1 MITSSFNAPARSC
14 PVPTPFHTRP
24 RRGPLST
31 TGQEEPHEAST
42 SYLTILDTGWEAGQ
56 LLSSDSWIADTV
68 RTVDHLV
75 LTTRATTPGM
85 RRLGGVL
92 DLLSG
97 TRDLGQVK
105 VAVMGPRRK
114 KWNRGL
120 EHAGGSTVRRVLD
133 AGNCVEIPEMAAL
146 AVAGLD
152 SRPLPAEVI
161 HAAHR
166 LLPAHQQDNRDRNPI
181 RLPEKGTP

>member
-1 MITSSFNAPARSC
+1 MT
-14 PVPTPFHTRP
+14 
-24 RRGPLST
+24 
-31 TGQEEPHEAST
+31 ST
-42 SYLTILDTGWEAGQ
+42 SLTILDTGWEAGQ
-56 LLSSDSWIADTV
+56 LLSSRSWIAETV
-68 RTVDHLV
+68 RSVVHLV

-97 TRDLGQVK
+97 VRDLGQVM
-105 VAVMGPRRK
+105 VAVIGPRRK

-120 EHAGGSTVRRVLD
+120 EHAAVSAVRSVLD

-152 SRPLPAEVI
+152 SRPLP
-161 HAAHR
+161 
-166 LLPAHQQDNRDRNPI
+166 
-181 RLPEKGTP
+181 T